1 MSFATTWMNLED
13 IGDYTKWNK
22 PDRERNSPWYH
33 LYVELENIN
42 LKVEFILIIVGNTI
56 QLKFPKRVKLKYSNP
71 KKVNTGGDRCVN

>member
-1 MSFATTWMNLED
+1 MNLED

-42 LKVEFILIIVGNTI
+42 LKVEFILIIVGNTVLYNWNF
-56 QLKFPKRVKLKYSNP
+56 LKEWNSNILTLR
-71 KKVNTGGDRCVN
+71 K

>member
-42 LKVEFILIIVGNTI
+42 LKVEFILIIVGNTVLYNWNF
-56 QLKFPKRVKLKYSNP
+56 LKEWNSNILTLR
-71 KKVNTGGDRCVN
+71 K

>member
-56 QLKFPKRVKLKYSNP
+56 LYNWNFLKEWNSNILTLR
-71 KKVNTGGDRCVN
+71 K